1 MRDEKDPLRA
11 AMAARLLNK
20 SSKIR
25 VFHLGKAHNDTWAI
39 AAKKE
44 QMENPRYHWLGEVTA
59 GRVRR
64 EFIKTHL
71 MVLSSNQEEVLMLY
85 QRPLLRM
92 FRSLPLISQGIPVYW
107 VTNILG
113 CTQCVMRK
121 HSHFCCKKQKLIL
134 NF

>member
-1 MRDEKDPLRA
+1 MWMKKIPLRA

-59 GRVRR
+59 R
-64 EFIKTHL
+64 
-71 MVLSSNQEEVLMLY
+71 SSSSRIYKDSFNGSV
-85 QRPLLRM
+85 
-92 FRSLPLISQGIPVYW
+92 V
-107 VTNILG
+107 
-113 CTQCVMRK
+113 
-121 HSHFCCKKQKLIL
+121 
-134 NF
+134 